1 MLVQIPVVTIY
12 ILSQISTYNTDFNSL
27 NTALKHLHAYFI
39 CYLAAPWPLLGYSFE
54 ERLTNPTLITMF
66 SI

>member
-1 MLVQIPVVTIY
+1 MFVPIAIVTIY
-12 ILSQISTYNTDFNSL
+12 ILSQISTYNTDLNSL
-27 NTALKHLHAYFI
+27 NIALKHLHAYFI
-39 CYLAAPWPLLGYSFE
+39 CYLAASWPLLGYSLE